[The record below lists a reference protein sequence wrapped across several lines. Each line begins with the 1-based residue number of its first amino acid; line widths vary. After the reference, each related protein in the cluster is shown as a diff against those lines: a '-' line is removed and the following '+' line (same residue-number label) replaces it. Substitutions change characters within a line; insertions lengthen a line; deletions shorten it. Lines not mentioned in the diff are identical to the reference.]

1 MWGRTWDEAI
11 GKNCLELGYEPWHA
25 AMHDREIEQVVAT
38 RQPVKGEVPFT
49 GTFGRRIYE
58 YIFVPVLGENGEV
71 EAVAGT
77 TRDVTDRRQAEEALR
92 EVEARFTAI
101 LNHSPSCIFAKDRQG
116 RYLLANKALGEFTGR
131 DAADLLGR
139 TDADLFPAEVAARF
153 ARDDADLLASGSP
166 RIYEESFPH
175 DGTTVTA
182 LTVKFLLAGAD
193 GTPYA
198 VCGIATDISDRK
210 RAQDALR
217 ESEERFRQL
226 ADAMPQIVWTAR
238 PDGNIDYLN
247 RRWKEFTDLPET
259 VGNDGWGQIL
269 HPDDAHPARECWAA
283 SVRSGAPF
291 EMEIRLL
298 DRRRQ
303 TYRWHLIRTVAVHNG
318 AGSVARWFGTGT
330 DIHEQKR
337 AEESSRY
344 LAEASAA
351 LASVVDYES
360 TLQKVA
366 NLAVPYFADWS
377 AVDVANDDGSL
388 RRLAVAHQDAEKIRL
403 AHELMREYPPDPQ
416 APAEAWPFSAREDLR
431 SSARSR
437 AKCWSR
443 GQRTN
448 GTCA

>member
-1 MWGRTWDEAI
+1 M
-11 GKNCLELGYEPWHA
+11 
-25 AMHDREIEQVVAT
+25 
-38 RQPVKGEVPFT
+38 
-49 GTFGRRIYE
+49 
-58 YIFVPVLGENGEV
+58 
-71 EAVAGT
+71 
-77 TRDVTDRRQAEEALR
+77 
-92 EVEARFTAI
+92 
-101 LNHSPSCIFAKDRQG
+101 
-116 RYLLANKALGEFTGR
+116 
-131 DAADLLGR
+131 
-139 TDADLFPAEVAARF
+139 
-153 ARDDADLLASGSP
+153 
-166 RIYEESFPH
+166 
-175 DGTTVTA
+175 
-182 LTVKFLLAGAD
+182 GAD

-217 ESEERFRQL
+217 ESERRWRSLAEALPNLVWTDLPDGQCDYLSSQWATYTGIPVNELLGLTWLERVIHPDDRERTAALWRAACEDKADYDLEYRIRRHDGQYRWFKTRGVPIRDEQGRIVKWFGTCTDIEDQKQAHEALAQSEERFRQL

-247 RRWKEFTDLPET
+247 RQWHEFTGLPET
-259 VGNDGWGQIL
+259 VGNEGWGQIL
-269 HPDDAHPARECWAA
+269 HPDDAQPASERWAA
-283 SVRSGAPF
+283 SVQSGAPF

-303 TYRWHLIRTVAVHNG
+303 TYRWHLIRTVAVHDG
-318 AGSVARWFGTGT
+318 AGRVARWFGTST

-351 LASVVDYES
+351 LAGVVDYES

-388 RRLAVAHQDAEKIRL
+388 RRLAVAHQDADKIRPG
-403 AHELMREYPPDPQ
+403 ARVD
-416 APAEAWPFSAREDLR
+416 AGVSTRPASAERQPSPSSARASRR
-431 SSARSR
+431 SSARSPT
-437 AKCWSR
+437 KCSCR
-443 GQRTN
+443 GRRTN